1 MRIIKFQYIEEL
13 KRVMS
18 FMKPRIWKYSIGIIG
33 NNLFAALGLNIMMAF
48 IYKDMVNGAVNSD
61 MFLLIRSI
69 TIAVITLTIAS
80 FMCTSLTYLYNKCI
94 RYTMTEIRQKAFSHI
109 EKLPI
114 NQFEKRHSGDVLS
127 RMTNDLNSIEH
138 IYADALSGIIYAII
152 VGVGAAVSMFALNWK
167 IALYSIGLGL
177 VTFYINTSF
186 ADSFREINDRI
197 QQSYGKMTEL
207 LSDLFSGIQLV
218 KIFQLENVIVKKYD
232 DANKRTNNLIVTRT
246 RKYAVLDSIN
256 SILGSL
262 SFIGIIIIGGMM
274 ALKKSTD
281 FGTVMAF
288 IKLQGNISFMF
299 FQAGNLVTDLQRVL
313 AGANRV
319 FELLDESV
327 EPEKYST
334 VNAPT
339 VKSAIEMNNVVFEY
353 VDEEAVLNHI
363 NIFIPFRQTV
373 ALVGPSGCGKS
384 TIVKILLGFYPVKSG
399 SISILGKPL
408 NSYTLAEI
416 RDMMAYVPQDAYL
429 FDGTIEENIRYGKRN
444 ATKKEII
451 AAAIAAN
458 ADKFILEQPEGY
470 STQIGERG
478 SRLSG
483 GQRQRI
489 AIARAFLKDAP
500 ILLLDEA
507 TSALDAES
515 ERQVQEALE
524 SLINGRTVIII
535 AHRLSTIEKADRI
548 YVVDK
553 GKITEDGIHE
563 ELINMEG
570 LYKQLHELQS
580 KNIAG

>member
-1 MRIIKFQYIEEL
+1 
-13 KRVMS
+13 
-18 FMKPRIWKYSIGIIG
+18 
-33 NNLFAALGLNIMMAF
+33 
-48 IYKDMVNGAVNSD
+48 
-61 MFLLIRSI
+61 
-69 TIAVITLTIAS
+69 
-80 FMCTSLTYLYNKCI
+80 
-94 RYTMTEIRQKAFSHI
+94 MTEIRQKAFCHV

-177 VTFYINTSF
+177 VTFYINTRF

-207 LSDLFSGIQLV
+207 LSDLFSGVQLV
-218 KIFQLENVIVKKYD
+218 KMFQLENVIVKKYD
-232 DANKRTNNLIVTRT
+232 DANKKTTDLIVTRT

-327 EPEKYST
+327 EPEKYSI
-334 VNAPT
+334 VNVPT
-339 VKSAIEMNNVVFEY
+339 AKSAIEMNNVVFEY

-363 NIFIPFRQTV
+363 NISIPFRQTV

-429 FDGTIEENIRYGKRN
+429 FDGTIEENIRYGKQN

-507 TSALDAES
+507 TSALDAKS

-524 SLINGRTVIII
+524 LLMKGRTVIII

-553 GKITEDGIHE
+553 G
-563 ELINMEG
+563 
-570 LYKQLHELQS
+570 
-580 KNIAG
+580 